1 MKSVLIIGG
10 ARSGKSALA
19 QQLARSSVQ
28 PVLFVATAEAGDE
41 EMRRRIE
48 KHQKER
54 PADWTTLEATTH
66 VGRQIIES
74 SGMAQTI
81 VIDCVTL
88 LVNNILLEYSDITG
102 EQVDETAAEK
112 AVLSEVEELIATIN
126 KTRASFII
134 VSNEVGL
141 GLVPPNKMGR
151 VYRDLL
157 GRANQLLASQADEV
171 YWMVAGIPVRIK
183 PPDSCSNI
191 LRE

>member
-19 QQLARSSVQ
+19 QQLAHSSVK

-54 PADWTTLEATTH
+54 PANWTTLEATAH

-74 SGMAQTI
+74 GGMAQTI

-112 AVLSEVEELIATIN
+112 AVLSEIEELITTIN

-141 GLVPPNKMGR
+141 GLVPPNKMSR